1 MLIKEE
7 FLQFI
12 PLDDLSAES
21 IVNHIINCVARLEL
35 DINNCVGR
43 TMTARPPCQAM
54 SQGFR
59 HGFEKRRLQ
68 QTTYT
73 VLAIV

>member
-1 MLIKEE
+1 MLIKQE
-7 FLQFI
+7 FLQFM

-21 IVNHIINCVARLEL
+21 IANHILTCVTRLEL
-35 DINNCVGR
+35 DISNCVGQA
-43 TMTARPPCQAM
+43 MTARPPCRVM